1 MRLLGGDR
9 RAARLTHAA
18 AVAALLL
25 GFASLGFAA
34 RLAHANHPAT
44 ASVALGMLAL
54 ATALGHAYQGPPFR
68 LSYRGLGEP
77 ICFFAFGPLATGAF
91 YLALAA
97 GASGGEPSVWA
108 NVASGAPSVFQNGV
122 LSASALVGSTTTS
135 ILFASHLH
143 QEAGDAAAGKQS
155 PIVRLGVRRA
165 IEWMRRGLAG
175 HHAVMVAMAA
185 TGQLPWM
192 GAALASACGGLALGI
207 DRFARKTYEER
218 GDVPGL
224 FATKYR
230 AVRWHAAHALMLAVG
245 VWIDPWMPWHLARVA
260 GVATGAV

>member
-1 MRLLGGDR
+1 
-9 RAARLTHAA
+9 
-18 AVAALLL
+18 
-25 GFASLGFAA
+25 
-34 RLAHANHPAT
+34 
-44 ASVALGMLAL
+44 
-54 ATALGHAYQGPPFR
+54 
-68 LSYRGLGEP
+68 
-77 ICFFAFGPLATGAF
+77 
-91 YLALAA
+91 
-97 GASGGEPSVWA
+97 
-108 NVASGAPSVFQNGV
+108 
-122 LSASALVGSTTTS
+122 
-135 ILFASHLH
+135 
-143 QEAGDAAAGKQS
+143 
-155 PIVRLGVRRA
+155 
-165 IEWMRRGLAG
+165 
-175 HHAVMVAMAA
+175 MVAMAA